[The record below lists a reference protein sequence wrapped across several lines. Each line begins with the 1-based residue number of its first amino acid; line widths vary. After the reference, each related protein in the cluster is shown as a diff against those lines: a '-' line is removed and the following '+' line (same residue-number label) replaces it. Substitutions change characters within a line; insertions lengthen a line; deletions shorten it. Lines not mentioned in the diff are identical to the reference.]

1 MDLSMNNKI
10 KELQKISNILKDL
23 SNNIIISGH
32 KNSDLDSMCSSLA
45 LAYVL
50 KKLNKNVKV
59 YIEPESISKIKYFNV
74 DNLLSDQIGFDN
86 YTFIALDLNRISR
99 LPNKLENCYLNA
111 NYKINI
117 DHHNGNTTNADYVLS
132 ISGIS
137 STCEIV
143 YDIVKLMDIKFDKK
157 LSELIF
163 TGIMSDTDLFSSNVS
178 SNTFLIISKLLE
190 NNIDNEFL
198 IKKFYLDKTKDEMDI
213 IMYMNNNLIK
223 SNFNYVILDMQKEPF
238 NKVSY
243 AEISKKCIPV
253 ILNREDIDILM
264 VIMNFGNK
272 IKGEIRSKNNVDVS
286 KLAELLTG
294 GGHTHAAGFSNE
306 KTINEIIEITKI
318 YLQEEVV
325 C

>member
-1 MDLSMNNKI
+1 MKTEVDINNI
-10 KELQKISNILKDL
+10 KKISNILKDL

-74 DNLLSDQIGFDN
+74 DNLLSDQIEFDN

-132 ISGIS
+132 ISDIS

-143 YDIVKLMDIKFDKK
+143 YDIVKLMNIKFDKK

-163 TGIMSDTDLFSSNVS
+163 TGIMSDTVLFSSNVS
-178 SNTFLIISKLLE
+178 SNTFLIISKLLK

-223 SNFNYVILDMQKEPF
+223 SNFNYVILDMQREPF

-253 ILNREDIDILM
+253 ILNREDIDILI

>member
-1 MDLSMNNKI
+1 MNNNKI

-74 DNLLSDQIGFDN
+74 DNLLSDQIEFDN

-132 ISGIS
+132 INDIS

-143 YDIVKLMDIKFDKK
+143 YDIVKLMNIKFDKK

-163 TGIMSDTDLFSSNVS
+163 TGIMSDTNLFSSNVS
-178 SNTFLIISKLLE
+178 SNTFLIISKFLE

-198 IKKFYLDKTKDEMDI
+198 IKKFYLEKTKDEMDI

-253 ILNREDIDILM
+253 ILNREDINILM